1 MATALVFNSYVPLP
15 TNAKYYTLKDDSVY
29 YDCSAAKSIAF
40 VDMQLYRARLYRNEL
55 PVGYSGVPIEA
66 GLLTPAA
73 DDRLNATPPHDE
85 QYKDSMMGFM
95 TEANGTGNCIAFI
108 RQRDFE
114 GFHSSIPT
122 RF

>member
-1 MATALVFNSYVPLP
+1 MATALVFDSYVPLP

-55 PVGYSGVPIEA
+55 PVGYIGA
-66 GLLTPAA
+66 GIDQRPR
-73 DDRLNATPPHDE
+73 DDRWNATPPHDE

>member
-1 MATALVFNSYVPLP
+1 MATALVFDSYVPLP

-55 PVGYSGVPIEA
+55 PIGYTGVVVGSP
-66 GLLTPAA
+66 TP
-73 DDRLNATPPHDE
+73 DDRFSATPPHDE

-95 TEANGTGNCIAFI
+95 TEADGTGNCIAFI

>member
-55 PVGYSGVPIEA
+55 PVGYTGVTIPNV
-66 GLLTPAA
+66 LPATA
-73 DDRLNATPPHDE
+73 DDRLNATAPHDE

>member
-1 MATALVFNSYVPLP
+1 MATALVFDSYVPLP

-55 PVGYSGVPIEA
+55 PIGYTGVPTTISS
-66 GLLTPAA
+66 GLTTH
-73 DDRLNATPPHDE
+73 DDRFTATAPHDE

>member
-55 PVGYSGVPIEA
+55 PIGYTGTPTLFVGPLV
-66 GLLTPAA
+66 A
-73 DDRLNATPPHDE
+73 DDRVTATPPHDE

>member
-1 MATALVFNSYVPLP
+1 MATALVFDSYVPLP

-55 PVGYSGVPIEA
+55 PIGYTGVPTTTS
-66 GLLTPAA
+66 GLPATA
-73 DDRLNATPPHDE
+73 DDRLTATPPHDE

-95 TEANGTGNCIAFI
+95 TEADGTGNCIAFI